1 VLPSS
6 SFTIPAGRE
15 LTPACPAV
23 DISSSQIEGSRLQG
37 LTKLSGG
44 NWGHDDDWPSALGF
58 RASAWTEVDKLL
70 VLSVVRGLSASR
82 MSLELLS
89 ELVVVN
95 SSFTSTTRA
104 DEEDLTSLTSMV
116 GGDRELACC

>member
-1 VLPSS
+1 
-6 SFTIPAGRE
+6 
-15 LTPACPAV
+15 
-23 DISSSQIEGSRLQG
+23 
-37 LTKLSGG
+37 
-44 NWGHDDDWPSALGF
+44 
-58 RASAWTEVDKLL
+58 
-70 VLSVVRGLSASR
+70 